1 MDAYGRMSYQQ
12 HPVNSCLKISK
23 KTCATHKRK
32 KSKTV
37 PTKTVRSPLPK
48 KNGEFVLNSNNKNI
62 ENHRG
67 EVLDSS
73 KTTKGSKLYKST
85 IEGEFD
91 LNKSD
96 SCRFEFFF
104 FEKI

>member
-1 MDAYGRMSYQQ
+1 MSAYQQ

-23 KTCATHKRK
+23 KTCATYKRK

-37 PTKTVRSPLPK
+37 ATKTVRPTPVK
-48 KNGEFVLNSNNKNI
+48 KTGEFLLNNNSNNV
-62 ENHRG
+62 ESHRG

-96 SCRFEFFF
+96 SCR
-104 FEKI
+104 